1 MQNNKKSELK
11 KYSRLYPNLMGYAVA
26 LCKDHT
32 LASDLVQDTML
43 RQLEQHHDNLS
54 EKEIT
59 YWCKRVLKN
68 RYLDILKKKK
78 ESQFN
83 PEIPED
89 EQLSDETNV
98 RLGVGLYGKQ
108 AGKSGFNIL
117 PSGEGNSFMRLLYSK
132 CMGQLREEHRDVM
145 IENVIAG
152 KTASEIAEEFS
163 RPLNTIL
170 TWLTKAK
177 LQFHG
182 CIMGE
187 V

>member
-1 MQNNKKSELK
+1 
-11 KYSRLYPNLMGYAVA
+11 MGYAVA

-78 ESQFN
+78 ESQLN

-98 RLGVGLYGKQ
+98 RLGVGLYGKNKLKIWFQ
-108 AGKSGFNIL
+108 
-117 PSGEGNSFMRLLYSK
+117 Y
-132 CMGQLREEHRDVM
+132 
-145 IENVIAG
+145 
-152 KTASEIAEEFS
+152 TA
-163 RPLNTIL
+163 L
-170 TWLTKAK
+170 K
-177 LQFHG
+177 
-182 CIMGE
+182 
-187 V
+187 